1 MAWRRKF
8 ESAILKHLAYPTEG
22 GHGKKVLNPPFAAS
36 PMRVR

>member
-1 MAWRRKF
+1 
-8 ESAILKHLAYPTEG
+8 LKHLAYPTEG